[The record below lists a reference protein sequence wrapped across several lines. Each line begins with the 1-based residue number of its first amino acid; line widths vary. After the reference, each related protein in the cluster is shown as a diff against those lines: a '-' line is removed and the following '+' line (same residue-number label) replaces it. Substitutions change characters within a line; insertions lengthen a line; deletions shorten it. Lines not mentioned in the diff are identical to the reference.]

1 MVVKINNFQLLAMSY
16 KMGFHIDFIQNFRFL
31 SITLK
36 SLTELQIL
44 HSMKFS
50 KSIGLTSK
58 VPRSALI
65 RNRSFY
71 QYKFPFSNCHKNSL
85 S

>member
-1 MVVKINNFQLLAMSY
+1 MVVKIKNFQHLAMSY
-16 KMGFHIDFIQNFRFL
+16 KMGFHIDFIQNFHFL

-50 KSIGLTSK
+50 K
-58 VPRSALI
+58 LI
-65 RNRSFY
+65 
-71 QYKFPFSNCHKNSL
+71 
-85 S
+85 